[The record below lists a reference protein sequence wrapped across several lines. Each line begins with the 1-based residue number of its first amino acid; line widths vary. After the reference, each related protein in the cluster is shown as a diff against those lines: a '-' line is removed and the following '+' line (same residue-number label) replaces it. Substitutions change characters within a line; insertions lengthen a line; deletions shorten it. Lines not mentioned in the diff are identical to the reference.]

1 MAVKASPEA
10 VREMK
15 RDINKMVQDIERIS
29 ASIKSA
35 VSAITDWEDSR
46 SAEFKSLMQRV
57 AQLTEKPTETL
68 RAAMP
73 KLEKL
78 AEALDQYNKVNF

>member
-73 KLEKL
+73 KLERL

>member
-57 AQLTEKPTETL
+57 AQLTEKPT
-68 RAAMP
+68 
-73 KLEKL
+73 
-78 AEALDQYNKVNF
+78 

>member
-29 ASIKSA
+29 ASIKTA

-73 KLEKL
+73 KLERL